1 MNIELD
7 GIPGPEF
14 EADGKKYLYFGGTAY
29 LGLQYHPAFKTKTAE
44 YILEIGTHWG
54 ASRAGNVI
62 VNRYKKAEK
71 YLAKWAGSEET
82 LTLSS
87 GFLAGRL
94 VAENMITS
102 QSQPFFSPSCHSA
115 ILLPASE
122 RSSTWKSLKKNISS
136 HLLKNPH
143 LNPVVFTDTVD
154 FQESDKSVY
163 DHLEALP
170 KKGIT
175 LVADD
180 SHGIGILGDSGKS
193 AYQRLVN
200 LGFED
205 VLVCGSLGKAM
216 GIPAGVVFGSGERIQ
231 QLKQTNLFSGA
242 SPASPAGIAVLLWAL
257 ESGLYEQQVIKLHK
271 NLTYFIERTRSL
283 NCIKPIKDHAVWL
296 FRDNTLAQH
305 LRENGILIT
314 HFQYAAANHES
325 SPSRIVLSAA
335 HSKAQLDRLIEVL
348 AAYKP

>member
-54 ASRAGNVI
+54 ASRAGNVV

-71 YLAKWAGSEET
+71 YLAKWAGSEEA

-122 RSSTWKSLKKNISS
+122 RSSTWKTLKKNISS

-163 DHLEALP
+163 EHLEALP

-180 SHGIGILGDSGKS
+180 SHGMGIPEDSGKS
-193 AYQRLVN
+193 AYQRLVD

-216 GIPAGVVFGSGERIQ
+216 GIPAGVVFGTPKRINE
-231 QLKQTNLFSGA
+231 LEKTNFFSGA
-242 SPASPAGIAVLLWAL
+242 SPASPAGIAGLHWAL
-257 ESGLYEQQVIKLHK
+257 ETGLYDQQVKKLQR
-271 NLTYFIERTRSL
+271 NLTYFKERTQRLSQL
-283 NCIKPIKDHAVWL
+283 KPIKDHAVWL
-296 FRDNTLAQH
+296 FRDEALTQH
-305 LRENGILIT
+305 LQENSILIT
-314 HFQYAAANHES
+314 DFQYSAGNQDP

-348 AAYKP
+348 AAYRP